1 MGDVAN
7 MSEEIEDILKF
18 GRELGYPLILDDSA
32 KFFIDLIKAENPH
45 KILEIGTAIGY
56 SGSLIL
62 TNCNGQLT
70 TLEKNPQSADIA
82 RQNFAKQGL
91 SDRVTVLTCDA
102 GEYLPTLSGE
112 FDFIFLD
119 GPKAQYLHYK
129 NDLIRLLRVG
139 GVLVADNVLFR
150 GLVCKAGEPE
160 RRYRTIVK
168 NLRQFLKEIEN
179 DDNLQTHIHNIG
191 DGVSVTR
198 KLK

>member
-179 DDNLQTHIHNIG
+179 DDNLQTHVHNIG

>member
-1 MGDVAN
+1 
-7 MSEEIEDILKF
+7 MSGKDINEILKY

-32 KFFIDLIKAENPH
+32 KFFIETIKSDQPK

-62 TNCNGQLT
+62 TNCGGELVT
-70 TLEKNPQSADIA
+70 VEKNEQSAKIA
-82 RQNFAKQGL
+82 TENFARQGL
-91 SDRVTVLTCDA
+91 SDRVKVINCDA
-102 GEYLPTLSGE
+102 KEFIDNCNDK

-129 NDLIRLLRVG
+129 EKLIDCLNVG
-139 GVLVADNVLFR
+139 GVLFADNVLFR

-160 RRYRTIVK
+160 RRYRTIVN

-179 DDNLQTHIHNIG
+179 DERLETKIYNIG
-191 DGVSVTR
+191 DGVSVSR
-198 KLK
+198 KIK